1 MIKVVSFF
9 SNTSSVW
16 LYGFFTLLSK
26 SAKRKSNRKK
36 KKSQLTAVKSATKSH
51 PRQVC
56 DLRYETLLVHI
67 VCATRWDLFF
77 TLLREVLRSQE
88 ICKKKAHRELLSSI
102 RTTLATFNISS
113 PWETLCTDACI
124 KEKNKKFYNGI
135 AAVANDIHWW
145 KAPFPV
151 PTCKYVYNLSSSM
164 VSMRLDEG

>member
-9 SNTSSVW
+9 PNTSSVW
-16 LYGFFTLLSK
+16 LYGFYTLLSK
-26 SAKRKSNRKK
+26 SAKRKSNRK

-77 TLLREVLRSQE
+77 HTSPRSLE
-88 ICKKKAHRELLSSI
+88 ISRDLQKKAHRELLSSI

-151 PTCKYVYNLSSSM
+151 PTCKYVYNLSSSI